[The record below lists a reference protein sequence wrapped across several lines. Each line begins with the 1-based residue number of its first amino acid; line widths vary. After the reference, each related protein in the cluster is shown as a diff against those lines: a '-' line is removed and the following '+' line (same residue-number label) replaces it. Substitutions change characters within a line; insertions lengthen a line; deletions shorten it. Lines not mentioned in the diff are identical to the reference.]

1 MNDSLYLFDDYII
14 DEVFYG
20 VFDLWEDFFKEA
32 ENEYFID
39 GKRSFEEKAY
49 NEFISENKT
58 EEIHENSVFGK
69 EENIF
74 GRNDYITNFES
85 TAGSILNESIYNLN
99 SITGDS
105 FGNEVIYESSG
116 VKTEN
121 IFEDIFNSNSKYSF
135 SKELFSKNA
144 AGDAL
149 SFNYGGSSSNFYES
163 KSDKN
168 AGNIILNISNS
179 ISVNENDDV
188 DYIIDRLTE
197 KIISYAKEASEGSHI

>member
-14 DEVFYG
+14 DEIFYG

-39 GKRSFEEKAY
+39 GKGSFEEKAY

-58 EEIHENSVFGK
+58 EEIYENSVFGR

-135 SKELFSKNA
+135 SKELYSKYA

-149 SFNYGGSSSNFYES
+149 SLNYGGNSSFHES
-163 KSDKN
+163 KSDKST
-168 AGNIILNISNS
+168 GNIILNISNS

>member
-14 DEVFYG
+14 DEIFYG

-58 EEIHENSVFGK
+58 EEIYENSVFGK

-85 TAGSILNESIYNLN
+85 ISGSVFNESFYNLN

-105 FGNEVIYESSG
+105 FGNEVIYENSG
-116 VKTEN
+116 ANTEN
-121 IFEDIFNSNSKYSF
+121 IFEDIFNSNSKHSF
-135 SKELFSKNA
+135 SKELFSRND

-149 SFNYGGSSSNFYES
+149 SFNYGGSNSFYEN
-163 KSDKN
+163 KSNKN
-168 AGNIILNISNS
+168 AGDIILNISNS

>member
-135 SKELFSKNA
+135 SKELYSRNG

-149 SFNYGGSSSNFYES
+149 SFNYGGNSSFYES
-163 KSDKN
+163 KSDKST
-168 AGNIILNISNS
+168 GNIILNISNS